1 MTRLVLLL
9 GLVALMTA
17 PAHAGGEA
25 APAPPGEESTRTSG
39 RAITHV
45 ESYVPLDPIIA
56 SVQADMRLRGVIH
69 IELGLNAD
77 DARLRR
83 EIQARMPHLRN
94 AYNST
99 IAVYTGVHYSFGE
112 LPDADM
118 ISRMLQHATN
128 ETLGR
133 DDAQVLL
140 GMVMIN
146 GR

>member
-1 MTRLVLLL
+1 MSRFAPLLVLVFALL
-9 GLVALMTA
+9 
-17 PAHAGGEA
+17 A
-25 APAPPGEESTRTSG
+25 APAQAGNFAPAAPAQENNERTG

-56 SVQADMRLRGVIH
+56 AVQADMRLRGVIH
-69 IELGLNAD
+69 IELGLNAQD
-77 DARLRR
+77 PRLRR
-83 EIQARMPHLRN
+83 QIEARMPHLRN

-118 ISRMLQHATN
+118 ISRMLQRATN

-133 DDAQVLL
+133 EDAQVLL